1 LITIHLFIFNQKK
14 VETIT
19 IINLYGLFLVS
30 KGKSSRHI
38 IMGDFSKLAA
48 QLFGDLFGR
57 SSITNQ
63 RLARQQLD
71 QQSTYTGIRLIDGL
85 INNVNNNYRFY
96 VIKILLDLVTDIPI
110 LKDKYLEFKYSKI
123 ALMFL
128 CASTVN
134 EMLSDTE
141 ITPKGYRTFLSKCS
155 NFSRNDKIMIHT
167 DTSFCHQVH
176 EGSQCKSTL
185 SDCLKTNF
193 AMFLRNC
200 RKLGSF
206 YGKLY
211 LIPALWILRHNPK
224 KSIVSYVINVTRSTI
239 SLSLFYF
246 VSQSYLSIVDKT
258 SFPPKKIHFH
268 FSIMLGS
275 LCLLLV
281 EAKPR
286 LGMINQ
292 FMLTIYL
299 NMFFLRT
306 LPKSDNCWKRTFP
319 FLLII
324 SFMRRGLGKTLIS
337 VL

>member
-1 LITIHLFIFNQKK
+1 
-14 VETIT
+14 
-19 IINLYGLFLVS
+19 
-30 KGKSSRHI
+30 
-38 IMGDFSKLAA
+38 MGDYSKLAA

-57 SSITNQ
+57 SNITNQ
-63 RLARQQLD
+63 RLARQQ
-71 QQSTYTGIRLIDGL
+71 SSSYTGVRLIDGL
-85 INNVNNNYRFY
+85 INNINDNYRFY
-96 VIKILLDLVTDIPI
+96 VIKILLDLVTDVPI
-110 LKDKYLEFKYSKI
+110 LKDRYLTFKHSNI

-128 CASTVN
+128 CASTIS

-155 NFSRNDKIMIHT
+155 NFSRDDRVMIHT

-176 EGSQCKSTL
+176 RGSQCQSTL

-193 AMFLRNC
+193 AMFLRNL

-211 LIPALWILRHNPK
+211 LIPGLWILRQNPK
-224 KSIVSYVINVTRSTI
+224 KSIITYLINVIRSTV

-246 VSQSYLSIVDKT
+246 VSQSYLSVVDKT
-258 SFPPKKIHFH
+258 SSPPKKIHFH
-268 FSIMLGS
+268 FSIMIGS

-281 EAKPR
+281 EAKSR
-286 LGMINQ
+286 RGMISQ

-306 LPKSDNCWKRTFP
+306 LPRSENCWKILFP
-319 FLLII
+319 FLLIV
-324 SFMRRGLGKTLIS
+324 SFIRRGAGKTLVS

>member
-1 LITIHLFIFNQKK
+1 
-14 VETIT
+14 
-19 IINLYGLFLVS
+19 
-30 KGKSSRHI
+30 
-38 IMGDFSKLAA
+38 MGDFSKLAA
-48 QLFGDLFGR
+48 QLFGDFFGR
-57 SSITNQ
+57 SNITNQ
-63 RLARQQLD
+63 RLARQQSD
-71 QQSTYTGIRLIDGL
+71 QSSTPYTGVRLIDGL
-85 INNVNNNYRFY
+85 INNVNKNYRFY

-110 LKDKYLEFKYSKI
+110 LRDKYLIFKHSNI

-128 CASTVN
+128 CASTVS

-141 ITPKGYRTFLSKCS
+141 ITPKGYRSFLSKCS
-155 NFSRNDKIMIHT
+155 NYSRDDTVMIHT
-167 DTSFCHQVH
+167 DTSFCQQVH
-176 EGSQCKSTL
+176 KGSKCKGTL

-193 AMFLRNC
+193 EMLLRNC

-211 LIPALWILRHNPK
+211 LIPALWILRQNPK
-224 KSIVSYVINVTRSTI
+224 KSVVTYLINVIRSTI
-239 SLSLFYF
+239 SLSMYYF

-258 SFPPKKIHFH
+258 SSPPKKIHFH
-268 FSIMLGS
+268 FSIMIGS

-281 EAKPR
+281 EAKSR
-286 LGMINQ
+286 RGMISQ

-306 LPKSDNCWKRTFP
+306 LPKSENCWKILFP

-324 SFMRRGLGKTLIS
+324 SLMRRGAGKTLVS